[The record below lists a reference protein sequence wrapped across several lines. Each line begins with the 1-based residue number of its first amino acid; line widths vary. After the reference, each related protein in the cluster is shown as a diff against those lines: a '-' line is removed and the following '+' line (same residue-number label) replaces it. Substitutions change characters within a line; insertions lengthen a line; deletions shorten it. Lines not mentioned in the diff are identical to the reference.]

1 MWVLRALERVGDHA
15 QNIAELVIN
24 YISGQDVRHS
34 DYALVEKA
42 VQEAN
47 DRMAARQ
54 VSTLS
59 AAKSAIKSAT
69 DFVDSNGDEG

>member
-1 MWVLRALERVGDHA
+1 V
-15 QNIAELVIN
+15 AELVIN

-47 DRMAARQ
+47 DRLAARH
-54 VSTLS
+54 VT
-59 AAKSAIKSAT
+59 AMSAT
-69 DFVDSNGDEG
+69 DFESSDSDEE

>member
-1 MWVLRALERVGDHA
+1 M
-15 QNIAELVIN
+15 AELVIN

-34 DYALVEKA
+34 DYAEVEKA

-54 VSTLS
+54 ASTTS
-59 AAKSAIKSAT
+59 DTDTDTDSEAIDKNE
-69 DFVDSNGDEG
+69 D